1 MKATDTYAKA
11 KQALSSAES
20 ELSQNCLKMVLCD
33 VSPVQCATYVTD
45 ELERFMIRYVDNMS
59 MSHREIFKLMTSADS
74 VETRLYKAL
83 GVIKQAR

>member
-1 MKATDTYAKA
+1 MKAKDTYARA

-45 ELERFMIRYVDNMS
+45 ELERFMIKYVDNMS
-59 MSHREIFKLMTSADS
+59 MSHIELFTLMNRADEI
-74 VETRLYKAL
+74 ETRLYAAL
-83 GVIKQAR
+83 GVYKLTR